1 MSDLRRNARSRHW
14 CLGSRRR
21 AACTGPQRADAR
33 GPVTA
38 LFGVRREAHHVGGT
52 EPPQLG
58 PCCRDDP
65 EGFNLRQFVPN
76 RSRAGQTGVSRV
88 PGSRRLSPPSAS
100 GPRRTTRHKCNA
112 RPGQIEAAC
121 FARARARSPELT
133 ALFVVRG
140 GRRGGACL
148 LRRCERP
155 QPGHC
160 RRGVSRHP
168 LLASQFL
175 CATTSAASTT
185 VD

>member
-1 MSDLRRNARSRHW
+1 MQGLATGVSVRVAGLRVPDPSVPTRGVPSRHLSACAAKRTTSAARSPPDW
-14 CLGSRRR
+14 GR
-21 AACTGPQRADAR
+21 AAEMTPRASTSAN
-33 GPVTA
+33 
-38 LFGVRREAHHVGGT
+38 LF
-52 EPPQLG
+52 
-58 PCCRDDP
+58 
-65 EGFNLRQFVPN
+65 PN

-168 LLASQFL
+168 LLASQLL
-175 CATTSAASTT
+175 CATTSAASTR